1 MKKLRAGFHLK
12 RTHSSDATSH
22 TNTPPPVDSPEAN
35 ATSAIRL
42 FCESSSDNSGEEV
55 LHLPVIVEAAESSPQ
70 AAAAAAY
77 QIRKCLS
84 KDNKSRVQY
93 NAIML
98 IRILA
103 DNPGPSFTRNI
114 DAKFVTTVKEI
125 VKNGRDPS
133 VQQMMRETL
142 DSLEAEK
149 SHDNG
154 LYDLLAM
161 WRHVK
166 GNDARILQ
174 QGAYRQIAPPMPQHP
189 TAHSPQPNV
198 LPTPQELASRV
209 EEARNTARILLQL
222 LQSTPPEQVLN
233 QDLIKEFSDRCLA
246 AQRSMQEYI
255 NCTAPPPDDDTLLT
269 LIETNEQLSL
279 AISRHQRAVLQARR
293 ILGHSPSPALGS
305 NNPFAP
311 PALGPNNPFAHPPTQ
326 PQSAPQQQS
335 LQPSSLV
342 NSANPNSTYS
352 PVSPVND
359 TFSPPPVLPPA
370 HSSVPVLT
378 PADPFADP
386 IETPHDHNLDYTNHP
401 QEPRN
406 YGPSVNTNSR
416 PAYGGVTESYM
427 GRQYSAANHLT
438 MHGGVDTSTAEDV
451 SPVEQTHSQR
461 EVRYRY

>member
-22 TNTPPPVDSPEAN
+22 AHTPPPVDSPEAN
-35 ATSAIRL
+35 ATSAIRQ
-42 FCESSSDNSGEEV
+42 FCESPADNSGEEV

-77 QIRKCLS
+77 QIRKCLA

-114 DAKFVTTVKEI
+114 DDKFVTTVKDL
-125 VKNGRDPS
+125 VKHGKDPS

-149 SHDNG
+149 SYDNG

-161 WRHVK
+161 WRRVK
-166 GNDARILQ
+166 GNDARILP

-189 TAHSPQPNV
+189 PTQSPQPNV
-198 LPTPQELASRV
+198 LPAPQELASRV

-233 QDLIKEFSDRCLA
+233 QDLIKEFSDRCLS

-293 ILGHSPSPALGS
+293 ILGQSPS
-305 NNPFAP
+305 
-311 PALGPNNPFAHPPTQ
+311 PALGPNNPFAPPPTQ
-326 PQSAPQQQS
+326 PQAAPQQQS
-335 LQPSSLV
+335 LQPSSSLL
-342 NSANPNSTYS
+342 NSTNPNSTYS

-359 TFSPPPVLPPA
+359 TFSPPPGPPPG
-370 HSSVPVLT
+370 HSSVPTMT
-378 PADPFADP
+378 PTDPFANP
-386 IETPHDHNLDYTNHP
+386 IESTHDHNLDYTNHP

-406 YGPSVNTNSR
+406 YGPSIDTNSR

-427 GRQYSAANHLT
+427 GRQYSAANGLT
-438 MHGGVDTSTAEDV
+438 MHGGVDTSTTEDV

>member
-22 TNTPPPVDSPEAN
+22 ANTPPPVDSPEAN
-35 ATSAIRL
+35 ATSAIRQ
-42 FCESSSDNSGEEV
+42 FCESPSDNSGEEV

-142 DSLEAEK
+142 DALEAEK
-149 SHDNG
+149 SYDNG

-166 GNDARILQ
+166 GNDARILP

-189 TAHSPQPNV
+189 TATSPQPNV
-198 LPTPQELASRV
+198 LPAPQELASRV

-293 ILGHSPSPALGS
+293 ILGQSPS
-305 NNPFAP
+305 
-311 PALGPNNPFAHPPTQ
+311 PALGPNNPFAPPPTQ

-335 LQPSSLV
+335 LQPSSLL
-342 NSANPNSTYS
+342 NSTNPNSTYS

-359 TFSPPPVLPPA
+359 TFSPPPGPPPG
-370 HSSVPVLT
+370 HSSAPGLT
-378 PADPFADP
+378 PTDPFADP
-386 IETPHDHNLDYTNHP
+386 IESTHDHNLDYTSHP

-406 YGPSVNTNSR
+406 YGPSVDTNSR

>member
-22 TNTPPPVDSPEAN
+22 ANTPPPVDSPEAN
-35 ATSAIRL
+35 ATSAIRQ
-42 FCESSSDNSGEEV
+42 FCESPSDNSGEEV

-114 DAKFVTTVKEI
+114 DTKFVTTVKEI

-142 DSLEAEK
+142 DALEAEK
-149 SHDNG
+149 SYDNG

-166 GNDARILQ
+166 GNDARILPR
-174 QGAYRQIAPPMPQHP
+174 GAYRQIAPPMPQRP
-189 TAHSPQPNV
+189 TATSPQPNV
-198 LPTPQELASRV
+198 LPAPQELASRV

-293 ILGHSPSPALGS
+293 ILGQSPS
-305 NNPFAP
+305 
-311 PALGPNNPFAHPPTQ
+311 PALGPNNPFAPPPTQ

-335 LQPSSLV
+335 LQPSSLL
-342 NSANPNSTYS
+342 NSTNPNSTYS

-359 TFSPPPVLPPA
+359 TFSPPPGPPPG
-370 HSSVPVLT
+370 HSSAPALT
-378 PADPFADP
+378 PTDPFADP
-386 IETPHDHNLDYTNHP
+386 IDSTHDHNLDYTNHP
-401 QEPRN
+401 KEPRN
-406 YGPSVNTNSR
+406 YGRSVDTNSR

>member
-1 MKKLRAGFHLK
+1 MQPFSTSTRPLTQHTATVLRIPQRQQRKLHTLSLSFRA
-12 RTHSSDATSH
+12 HSLN
-22 TNTPPPVDSPEAN
+22 TNQ
-35 ATSAIRL
+35 
-42 FCESSSDNSGEEV
+42 GEEV

-103 DNPGPSFTRNI
+103 DNPGQSFTRNF
-114 DAKFVTTVKEI
+114 DAKFVSTVKDL
-125 VKNGRDPS
+125 VKHGKDPS

-149 SHDNG
+149 SYDNG

-161 WRHVK
+161 WRQIK
-166 GNDARILQ
+166 GHQARILP
-174 QGAYRQIAPPMPQHP
+174 QGAYRQIAPPIPQHP
-189 TAHSPQPNV
+189 TAHSPQPNS

-209 EEARNTARILLQL
+209 EEARNTAKILLQL
-222 LQSTPPEQVLN
+222 LQSTPPEQVMDN
-233 QDLIKEFSDRCLA
+233 ELIKEFSERCQQ

-255 NCTAPPPDDDTLLT
+255 NCTSPPPDDDTLQT

-293 ILGHSPSPALGS
+293 ALGQS
-305 NNPFAP
+305 AS
-311 PALGPNNPFAHPPTQ
+311 PALGPNNPFASPPPQPHP
-326 PQSAPQQQS
+326 AQQYPV
-335 LQPSSLV
+335 LQPTSHLH
-342 NSANPNSTYS
+342 PTDQHTTHS

-359 TFSPPPVLPPA
+359 NFPPPPGPPPG
-370 HSSVPVLT
+370 HT
-378 PADPFADP
+378 PAPTLASSNPFADSA
-386 IETPHDHNLDYTNHP
+386 ESTHNHDLDYTNYAH
-401 QEPRN
+401 EPRN
-406 YGPSVNTNSR
+406 YGPNVDTNSR

-427 GRQYSAANHLT
+427 GRQYSAANGLT
-438 MHGGVDTSTAEDV
+438 MHGGVDTSTTEEV
-451 SPVEQTHSQR
+451 SPVEQTHTQR

>member
-1 MKKLRAGFHLK
+1 MKKLRAGFLK
-12 RTHSSDATSH
+12 RTHSSDATTSP
-22 TNTPPPVDSPEAN
+22 TSRAPVDDSPESN
-35 ATSAIRL
+35 ATNAIRQ
-42 FCESSSDNSGEEV
+42 FCEAPSDNSQGEEV

-70 AAAAAAY
+70 AAAAAAH
-77 QIRKCLS
+77 QLRKCLS

-114 DAKFVTTVKEI
+114 DTKFVSTVKDI
-125 VKNGRDPS
+125 VKHGKDPS

-161 WRHVK
+161 WRQVK
-166 GNDARILQ
+166 GHGARILP
-174 QGAYRQIAPPMPQHP
+174 QGAYRQNAPPIPQHP
-189 TAHSPQPNV
+189 QSQFAQSGA
-198 LPTPQELASRV
+198 LPTLQELASRV
-209 EEARNTARILLQL
+209 EEARNTAKILLQL
-222 LQSTPPEQVLN
+222 LQSTPAEQVMN
-233 QDLIKEFSDRCLA
+233 NELIKEFSDRCQS

-255 NCTAPPPDDDTLLT
+255 NCNSPPPDDDTLQT

-293 ILGHSPSPALGS
+293 TLGQSPS
-305 NNPFAP
+305 
-311 PALGPNNPFAHPPTQ
+311 PALGPNNPFAPPP
-326 PQSAPQQQS
+326 PQAPPAVQQSS
-335 LQPSSLV
+335 LQPTSQPYTTDPHT
-342 NSANPNSTYS
+342 AYS

-359 TFSPPPVLPPA
+359 VFSAPPGPPPGHPPA
-370 HSSVPVLT
+370 
-378 PADPFADP
+378 PALAPNNPFADP
-386 IETPHDHNLDYTNHP
+386 SDSRHNHDLDYTTYP
-401 QEPRN
+401 QESRD
-406 YGPSVNTNSR
+406 YAPSLDTNPR

-427 GRQYSAANHLT
+427 GRQYSAANGLT
-438 MHGGVDTSTAEDV
+438 MHGGVDTTTTEEV
-451 SPVEQTHSQR
+451 SPVEQHHTQR

>member
-22 TNTPPPVDSPEAN
+22 ANTPPPVDSPEAN
-35 ATSAIRL
+35 ATSAIRQ
-42 FCESSSDNSGEEV
+42 FCESPGDNSGEEV

-77 QIRKCLS
+77 QIRKCLA

-142 DSLEAEK
+142 DALEAEK
-149 SHDNG
+149 SYDNG

-166 GNDARILQ
+166 GNDARILP

-189 TAHSPQPNV
+189 TATSPRPNV
-198 LPTPQELASRV
+198 LPAPQELASRV

-233 QDLIKEFSDRCLA
+233 QDLIKEFSDRCLS

-293 ILGHSPSPALGS
+293 ILGQSPS
-305 NNPFAP
+305 
-311 PALGPNNPFAHPPTQ
+311 PALGPNNPFAPPPTQ

-335 LQPSSLV
+335 LQPSSLLH
-342 NSANPNSTYS
+342 STNPNSTYS

-359 TFSPPPVLPPA
+359 TFSPPPGPPPG
-370 HSSVPVLT
+370 HSSAPALT
-378 PADPFADP
+378 PTNPFADP
-386 IETPHDHNLDYTNHP
+386 IESTHDHNLDYTSHP

-406 YGPSVNTNSR
+406 YGPSVNTNPR

-451 SPVEQTHSQR
+451 SPVEQTHSQN

>member
-1 MKKLRAGFHLK
+1 M
-12 RTHSSDATSH
+12 
-22 TNTPPPVDSPEAN
+22 
-35 ATSAIRL
+35 
-42 FCESSSDNSGEEV
+42 

-114 DAKFVTTVKEI
+114 DAKFVTTVKEL

-142 DSLEAEK
+142 DSLEATK
-149 SHDNG
+149 SYDNG

-161 WRHVK
+161 WRRIK
-166 GNDARILQ
+166 GHDARILP
-174 QGAYRQIAPPMPQHP
+174 QGAYRQLAPPVPQHP
-189 TAHSPQPNV
+189 TAQSQQPNS
-198 LPTPQELASRV
+198 LPTPQELASRI
-209 EEARNTARILLQL
+209 EEARNTAKILLQL

-255 NCTAPPPDDDTLLT
+255 SCTAPPPDDDTLQT

-293 ILGHSPSPALGS
+293 ILGQSPSPALGS
-305 NNPFAP
+305 NNAAFAP
-311 PALGPNNPFAHPPTQ
+311 PPQH
-326 PQSAPQQQS
+326 QSAPQQQS
-335 LQPSSLV
+335 LQQPSLLDST
-342 NSANPNSTYS
+342 NPHNTYS
-352 PVSPVND
+352 PVSPVDN
-359 TFSPPPVLPPA
+359 TFSAPPGPPPGHRSA
-370 HSSVPVLT
+370 AALT
-378 PADPFADP
+378 PNDPFADP
-386 IETPHDHNLDYTNHP
+386 VESTHNHDLDYTNHP

-406 YGPSVNTNSR
+406 YGPSLETNSR
-416 PAYGGVTESYM
+416 PAYGAVTESYM
-427 GRQYSAANHLT
+427 GRQYSAANGLT

-451 SPVEQTHSQR
+451 SPVEQRHTQR

>member
-1 MKKLRAGFHLK
+1 MKKLRAGFLK
-12 RTHSSDATSH
+12 RSHSSDPATTSA
-22 TNTPPPVDSPEAN
+22 PAVDSPEAN
-35 ATSAIRL
+35 ATNAIRQ
-42 FCESSSDNSGEEV
+42 FCEAPSDNSGEEV

-84 KDNKSRVQY
+84 KDSKSRVQY

-114 DAKFVTTVKEI
+114 DAKFVSTVKDI

-149 SHDNG
+149 SYDNG

-166 GNDARILQ
+166 GYQARILP
-174 QGAYRQIAPPMPQHP
+174 QGAYRQNAPPVPQHP
-189 TAHSPQPNV
+189 NTQQQQRSNS
-198 LPTPQELASRV
+198 LPTQQELASRV
-209 EEARNTARILLQL
+209 EEARNTAKILLQL
-222 LQSTPPEQVLN
+222 LQSTPPEQIM
-233 QDLIKEFSDRCLA
+233 QQELIREFSERCQT

-255 NCTAPPPDDDTLLT
+255 NCDSPPPDDDTLQT

-279 AISRHQRAVLQARR
+279 ALSRHQRAVLQARR
-293 ILGHSPSPALGS
+293 ALGQSASPALAP
-305 NNPFAP
+305 NNPFSPSQSQPPIQQNSLLPASQPYAADPHTAYSPVSPINDTFSAP
-311 PALGPNNPFAHPPTQ
+311 PGPPPGHTSAPALAPNNPFA
-326 PQSAPQQQS
+326 
-335 LQPSSLV
+335 
-342 NSANPNSTYS
+342 
-352 PVSPVND
+352 D
-359 TFSPPPVLPPA
+359 PA
-370 HSSVPVLT
+370 
-378 PADPFADP
+378 
-386 IETPHDHNLDYTNHP
+386 ETSRNHDLDYTTHP
-401 QEPRN
+401 HEPRN
-406 YGPSVNTNSR
+406 YGPSVDTNPR

-427 GRQYSAANHLT
+427 GRQYSAANGLT

-451 SPVEQTHSQR
+451 SPVEQTHTQR